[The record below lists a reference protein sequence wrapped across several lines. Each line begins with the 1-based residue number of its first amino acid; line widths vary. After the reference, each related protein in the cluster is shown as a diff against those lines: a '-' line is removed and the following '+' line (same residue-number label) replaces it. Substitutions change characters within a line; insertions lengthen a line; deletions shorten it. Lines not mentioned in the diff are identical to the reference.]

1 MQSDGLEHYV
11 YEHTFILENNVT
23 EIQPELFKYYY
34 QVKKVEFPPSL
45 TSLSESCFLF
55 CMVIKEIILP
65 STLKILPDYCFS
77 HCISL
82 AKITIPSNVISI
94 GKECFYH
101 CSKIKTFSI
110 PSTVTQI
117 GDRCFA
123 NCGSLRTIEFD
134 KSIQLKSIP
143 KYCFS
148 NCKFLTQI
156 KGIENIKEF
165 QKGCFYNTPRLQF
178 ISKKIFEET
187 ETKRMHFITKYQHQF
202 EQMTKRKIG
211 NILFDTNIDN
221 WQLMTSTFDKDILNH
236 SNLLILIINEEKDI
250 FGYYTSNYSIST
262 INEMNKM
269 GKECYFFS
277 LRNKRRNS
285 KLNKIIKYQQ
295 NEQSNIIV
303 FDEKEICLLNICDT
317 IIINK
322 YLTNSY
328 SEFYLNKKL
337 FTFDLKHPL
346 SFEDNFIVKRLLII
360 EMIE

>member
-1 MQSDGLEHYV
+1 
-11 YEHTFILENNVT
+11 
-23 EIQPELFKYYY
+23 
-34 QVKKVEFPPSL
+34 
-45 TSLSESCFLF
+45 
-55 CMVIKEIILP
+55 MVIKEIVLP

-82 AKITIPSNVISI
+82 AKIIIPSNVISI

-101 CSKIKTFSI
+101 CSKIKTLSI
-110 PSTVTQI
+110 PSSVTQI

-178 ISKKIFEET
+178 ISKEIFEET
-187 ETKRMHFITKYQHQF
+187 ETKRMHFIIKYQHQF

-250 FGYYTSNYSIST
+250 FGYYTSNYSISK
-262 INEMNKM
+262 INEMNEM
-269 GKECYFFS
+269 GKDCYFFS
-277 LRNKRRNS
+277 LRNKRRNL
-285 KLNKIIKYQQ
+285 KLNQIIKYQQ
-295 NEQSNIIV
+295 KEQSNIIV

-346 SFEDNFIVKRLLII
+346 SFEDNFIVKRLLVI